1 MGSVIALAGQIGG
14 AKLADGL
21 RRIRP
26 GQLSVIVNTG
36 DDYEDLGLA
45 VAPDLDTM
53 LYTLA
58 GIADPAR
65 GWEPVEETFACQD
78 MLGRL
83 GGAPRMPIGDRSLAM
98 QLLRT
103 EALRG
108 ERRPTE
114 IAQHFCRALGID
126 ARVLPMSDDP
136 VCTQV
141 LTEAGAVRYHEY
153 FTDLQCEPVVQGFF
167 HAGADEAR
175 LSDEVLEAVYARDL
189 EAIVVC
195 PSNPYH
201 VINPILAVQG
211 MRDLLKARGVPIV
224 AVSPIV
230 GGGALHGSAG
240 KMMRELGREVTARG
254 VAMEYYRFID
264 GFVIDHADEAYLE
277 GMRASGFEVIAAP
290 TFMRSVDDRVALAGT
305 VLDFARAIAA
315 RKAQEREDA
324 A

>member
-21 RRIRP
+21 RRVRP

-36 DDYEDLGLA
+36 DDYEDLGLL
-45 VAPDLDTM
+45 VEPDLDTM
-53 LYTLA
+53 LYTLS
-58 GIADPAR
+58 GIADPRR
-65 GWEPVEETFACQD
+65 GWEPVEETFSCQD
-78 MLGRL
+78 MLARL
-83 GGAPRMPIGDRSLAM
+83 GGAPRMPVGDRSLAL
-98 QLLRT
+98 QLLRS
-103 EALRG
+103 EALRA

-114 IAQHFCRALGID
+114 ICLQSCRALDID

-136 VCTQV
+136 VRTQV

-153 FTDLQCEPVVQGFF
+153 FTDLQCEPVVRGFF

-189 EAIVVC
+189 EAIVLC

-201 VINPILAVQG
+201 VINPILAVHG
-211 MRDLLKARGVPIV
+211 MRDVLKARGVPII

-230 GGGALHGSAG
+230 GGSALQGSAG
-240 KMMRELGREVTARG
+240 KMMRELGREVSARG

-264 GFVIDHADEAYLE
+264 GFVIDHEDQAFLE
-277 GMRASGFEVIAAP
+277 GMSASGFDVIAAP
-290 TFMRSVDDRVALAGT
+290 TFMRSVDDRVTLAHT
-305 VLDFARAIAA
+305 VLDFAHALAER
-315 RKAQEREDA
+315 RREEREGGR
-324 A
+324 